1 MGMDVAPLLAAA
13 AALLAAAGVWEIAGG
28 RGEELGAVS
37 RRALAT
43 LSGGRARSLAD
54 AALRLGIPE
63 RLMRAGLDRRFGIGA
78 VLAAKVAGAGGGAL
92 VSLAA
97 APGLP
102 GRLSLVAAVVF
113 PVAGFMAP
121 DALLEREARRR
132 MRRLVVSLPD
142 ALDLL
147 AVGAEAGRSPGAVL
161 GEIAA
166 ATSGPLATELA
177 IATAEIGCG
186 ASQGE
191 ALAGLR
197 DRVRGGEVAALTAA
211 LERSQRY
218 GSPLADQLRDRA
230 TSLRHDQR
238 RRIEEQAARAAPKI
252 QLVVA
257 LCLVPSV
264 LLMIVA
270 ALVAN
275 AELLLGGL

>member
-1 MGMDVAPLLAAA
+1 MDAAPLLAAA

-28 RGEELGAVS
+28 RGEEIREAS
-37 RRALAT
+37 QRALAS

-54 AALRLGIPE
+54 AALRLGIPD
-63 RLMRAGLDRRFGIGA
+63 RLARAGLDGRFGVGA
-78 VLAAKVAGAGGGAL
+78 ILAGKLAGAAL
-92 VSLAA
+92 GVLVALFA

-102 GRLSLVAAVVF
+102 GRISLVAALAF
-113 PVAGFMAP
+113 PAAGFVLP

-132 MRRLVVSLPD
+132 TRRLVVSLPD

-161 GEIAA
+161 GEIAT
-166 ATSGPLATELA
+166 ATTGPLAAELS
-177 IATAEIGCG
+177 IATAEIECG
-186 ASQGE
+186 ASQND
-191 ALAGLR
+191 ALKSLR

-230 TSLRHDQR
+230 TSLRHEQR
-238 RRIEEQAARAAPKI
+238 RRIEELAARAAPKI

-257 LCLVPSV
+257 LALVPSV

>member
-1 MGMDVAPLLAAA
+1 VDAAPLLAAA
-13 AALLAAAGVWEIAGG
+13 AALLAAASVWEVAGG
-28 RGEELGAVS
+28 RGNEIRDAS
-37 RRALAT
+37 QRALAS
-43 LSGGRARSLAD
+43 LSGGRARSVAD
-54 AALRLGIPE
+54 AALRLGIPD
-63 RLMRAGLDRRFGIGA
+63 RLARAGLDGRFGVGTI
-78 VLAAKVAGAGGGAL
+78 LAGKLAGAAL
-92 VSLAA
+92 GVLVALLA

-102 GRLSLVAAVVF
+102 GRISLVAALAF
-113 PVAGFMAP
+113 PAAGFVLP

-132 MRRLVVSLPD
+132 ARRLVVSLPD

-161 GEIAA
+161 GEIAT
-166 ATSGPLATELA
+166 ATTGPLAAELA
-177 IATAEIGCG
+177 IATAEIECG
-186 ASQGE
+186 ASQSD
-191 ALAGLR
+191 ALGSLR
-197 DRVRGGEVAALTAA
+197 ERVRGGQVAALTAA

-230 TSLRHDQR
+230 TSLRHEQR
-238 RRIEEQAARAAPKI
+238 RRIEELAARAAPKI

-257 LCLVPSV
+257 LALVPSV

>member
-1 MGMDVAPLLAAA
+1 MDGFAPLLAAA
-13 AALLAAAGVWEIAGG
+13 AALLTAASIWELAAG
-28 RGEELGAVS
+28 RGEEIEAAS
-37 RRALAT
+37 RRALAS

-54 AALRLGIPE
+54 AALRLGIPD
-63 RLMRAGLDRRFGIGA
+63 RLARAGLDGRFGVGA
-78 VLAAKVAGAGGGAL
+78 VLAAKLGGAGAGVL
-92 VSLAA
+92 VAILAAPSLPGRISLAA
-97 APGLP
+97 A
-102 GRLSLVAAVVF
+102 VAF
-113 PVAGFMAP
+113 PAAGFMAP
-121 DALLEREARRR
+121 DAWLEREARRR

-161 GEIAA
+161 GEIAT
-166 ATSGPLATELA
+166 ATTGPLAAELA
-177 IATAEIGCG
+177 IATAEIECG
-186 ASQGE
+186 AAQSA
-191 ALAGLR
+191 ALAAMR

-211 LERSQRY
+211 LERSRRY
-218 GSPLADQLRDRA
+218 GSPLAGQLRDRA

-238 RRIEEQAARAAPKI
+238 RRIEELAARAAPKI

-257 LCLVPSV
+257 LALVPSV

>member
-1 MGMDVAPLLAAA
+1 MDPAPLLAAA

-28 RGEELGAVS
+28 RGEEIREAS
-37 RRALAT
+37 QRALAS
-43 LSGGRARSLAD
+43 LSGGHARSLAD
-54 AALRLGIPE
+54 AALRLGIPD
-63 RLMRAGLDRRFGIGA
+63 RLARAGLDGRFGLGTI
-78 VLAAKVAGAGGGAL
+78 LAGKLAGAAL
-92 VSLAA
+92 GVLVALLA

-102 GRLSLVAAVVF
+102 GRISLVAAVAF
-113 PVAGFMAP
+113 PAAGFMLP

-161 GEIAA
+161 GEIAT
-166 ATSGPLATELA
+166 ATTGPLATEVA
-177 IATAEIGCG
+177 VTTAEIECG
-186 ASQGE
+186 SSQND
-191 ALAGLR
+191 ALGSLR
-197 DRVRGGEVAALTAA
+197 DRVRGGQVAALTAA

-230 TSLRHDQR
+230 TSLRHEQR
-238 RRIEEQAARAAPKI
+238 RRIEELAARAAPKI

-257 LCLVPSV
+257 LALVPSV

>member
-1 MGMDVAPLLAAA
+1 MDAPALLAGAAVLLAAA
-13 AALLAAAGVWEIAGG
+13 SLREIAGG
-28 RGEELGAVS
+28 REEEIGAVS
-37 RRALAT
+37 RRALAS
-43 LSGGRARSLAD
+43 LSAGRARSLAD
-54 AALRLGIPE
+54 AALRLGIPG
-63 RLMRAGLDRRFGIGA
+63 RLARAGLGERFGVGAVMAGKLAGA
-78 VLAAKVAGAGGGAL
+78 VLGVLVAL
-92 VSLAA
+92 LA

-102 GRLSLVAAVVF
+102 GRISLVAAVAF
-113 PVAGFMAP
+113 PAAGFLAP

-166 ATSGPLATELA
+166 ATSGPLAKELA
-177 IATAEIGCG
+177 MATAEIECG

-197 DRVRGGEVAALTAA
+197 ERVRGGDVAALTAA

-230 TSLRHDQR
+230 TSLRHEQR
-238 RRIEEQAARAAPKI
+238 RRIEELAARAAPKI

-257 LCLVPSV
+257 LALVPSV

-275 AELLLGGL
+275 AELLLAGL

>member
-1 MGMDVAPLLAAA
+1 VDAAPLLAAA
-13 AALLAAAGVWEIAGG
+13 AALLAAASGWEIAGG
-28 RGEELGAVS
+28 RGEEIRDAS
-37 RRALAT
+37 QRALAS

-54 AALRLGIPE
+54 AALRLGIPD
-63 RLMRAGLDRRFGIGA
+63 RLARAGLAGRFGVGTI
-78 VLAAKVAGAGGGAL
+78 LAGKLAGAAL
-92 VSLAA
+92 GVTVALLA

-102 GRLSLVAAVVF
+102 GRISLVAAVAF
-113 PVAGFMAP
+113 PAAGFMLP

-132 MRRLVVSLPD
+132 MRGLVVSLPD

-161 GEIAA
+161 GEIAT
-166 ATSGPLATELA
+166 ATTGPLAAELA
-177 IATAEIGCG
+177 IATVEIECG
-186 ASQGE
+186 ASQND
-191 ALAGLR
+191 ALGSLR

-230 TSLRHDQR
+230 TSLRHEQR
-238 RRIEEQAARAAPKI
+238 RRIEELAARAAPKI

-257 LCLVPSV
+257 LALVPSV

>member
-1 MGMDVAPLLAAA
+1 MDAAPLLAGAA
-13 AALLAAAGVWEIAGG
+13 VLLAAAGVREVAGG
-28 RGEELGAVS
+28 REDEIGAVS
-37 RRALAT
+37 RRALAS
-43 LSGGRARSLAD
+43 LSAGRARSLAD
-54 AALRLGIPE
+54 AALRLGIPG
-63 RLMRAGLDRRFGIGA
+63 RLARAGLGERFGVGTVLAGKLAGA
-78 VLAAKVAGAGGGAL
+78 VVGVLVAL
-92 VSLAA
+92 LA

-102 GRLSLVAAVVF
+102 GRISLVAAVAF
-113 PVAGFMAP
+113 PAAGFMAP

-166 ATSGPLATELA
+166 ATSGPLAAELA
-177 IATAEIGCG
+177 MATAEIECG
-186 ASQGE
+186 VSQGD
-191 ALAGLR
+191 ALAALR
-197 DRVRGGEVAALTAA
+197 DRVRGGDVAALTAA

-230 TSLRHDQR
+230 TSLRHEQR
-238 RRIEEQAARAAPKI
+238 RRIEELAARAAPKI

-257 LCLVPSV
+257 LALVPSV

-275 AELLLGGL
+275 AELLLAGL